1 MYRIVLGSSDGHDE
15 ASVVSRT
22 PSRCP
27 TDPDHPGWARIFA
40 HENQAGLHPRVLAKM
55 CNLPYV
61 SPPTN
66 PEPLGFFDDPILEQP
81 YFEEDYGTAIEET
94 SLGLPVDDI
103 ALPQAPGPDPY
114 PAESDPVG
122 HEPKYVKLKNKLK
135 YHGFG
140 RVRSRAAPRLLFPL
154 VVRDIFCD
162 AV

>member
-1 MYRIVLGSSDGHDE
+1 
-15 ASVVSRT
+15 
-22 PSRCP
+22 
-27 TDPDHPGWARIFA
+27 
-40 HENQAGLHPRVLAKM
+40 M

-114 PAESDPVG
+114 PAESDPWFWEG
-122 HEPKYVKLKNKLK
+122 QKP
-135 YHGFG
+135 
-140 RVRSRAAPRLLFPL
+140 RRSPS
-154 VVRDIFCD
+154 
-162 AV
+162 AVSLGCKRHFL